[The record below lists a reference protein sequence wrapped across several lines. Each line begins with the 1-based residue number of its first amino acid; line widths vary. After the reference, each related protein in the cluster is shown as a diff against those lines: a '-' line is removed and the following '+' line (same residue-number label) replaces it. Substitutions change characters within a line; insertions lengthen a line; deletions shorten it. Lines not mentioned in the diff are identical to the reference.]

1 MLRPVFSVGV
11 VRFLVGVRSAL
22 PGLEIYFQLAEQVVL
37 NLFVYGLLHRLVA
50 GLVLLHIVDGDAGI
64 LAQPLVQVL
73 GCLAFEVHLR
83 SVYKEL
89 HADHKTGLLTTNKG

>member
-22 PGLEIYFQLAEQVVL
+22 PGLEIYFQLAERVAL
-37 NLFVYGLLHRLVA
+37 DLLIHGFFHRLVA
-50 GLVLLHIVDGDAGI
+50 GLVLLHVLDGDAGI

-89 HADHKTGLLTTNKG
+89 HADHKTGLLTINKG